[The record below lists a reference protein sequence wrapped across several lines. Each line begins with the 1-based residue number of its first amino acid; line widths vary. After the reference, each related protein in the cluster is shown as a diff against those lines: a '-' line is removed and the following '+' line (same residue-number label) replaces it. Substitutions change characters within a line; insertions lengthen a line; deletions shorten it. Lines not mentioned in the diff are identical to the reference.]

1 MSASRAAALV
11 GVLALVAGCG
21 GQARAPAPTVDRTA
35 VAKRFASAIFRGDV
49 GTAVALLDSRQALSA
64 SVRRAAARWG
74 PHHGRERLVAKQP
87 AGRFVFAFSGTH
99 PHPDGRFEIERGEL
113 VVVVGPTLV
122 EAFTFRNTVTKF
134 KTHHDSQLLPS
145 DR

>member
-21 GQARAPAPTVDRTA
+21 TRATVPRPPVDRVE

-49 GTAVALLDSRQALSA
+49 GAAVALLDSRQALSA
-64 SVRRAAARWG
+64 SVRRAAARWK
-74 PHHGRERLVAKQP
+74 PHHARERLIAKQP
-87 AGRFVFAFSGTH
+87 AGRFVFEFSGTH
-99 PHPDGRFEIERGEL
+99 RHPDGRFEIERGEF
-113 VVVVGPTLV
+113 VVVVGSALV
-122 EAFTFRNTVTKF
+122 EAFTFRHTVTKF